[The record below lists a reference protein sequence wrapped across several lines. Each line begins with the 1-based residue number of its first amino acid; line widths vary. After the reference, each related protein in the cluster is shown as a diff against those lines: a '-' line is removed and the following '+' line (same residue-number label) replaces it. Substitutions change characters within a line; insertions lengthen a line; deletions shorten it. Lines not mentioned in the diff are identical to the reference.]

1 LASRARI
8 IPAFLMHVANPSSS
22 DPISGLEHVHKQNTM
37 SWKSTKEKERFFEQ
51 LDRAFNTP
59 STETLVIPKFN
70 EGPRAS
76 SEVKRRVSEPVVPST
91 TKKRRTSPSDRVSS
105 TGVGA
110 RPKPPKRP
118 SPTRRTSGI
127 KPEEPKKSDLL
138 DGMVLFFIPNS
149 KKNGVRRFR
158 MTLFAQH
165 GAIVRDSWGDDITHV
180 ICDEKI
186 TGERVMRDL
195 QMEQFPVSFQSWDGI
210 LMVAGSH
217 NCE

>member
-1 LASRARI
+1 
-8 IPAFLMHVANPSSS
+8 
-22 DPISGLEHVHKQNTM
+22 M
-37 SWKSTKEKERFFEQ
+37 SWKSLKEKERFFEE
-51 LDRAFNTP
+51 LDIAFNTP
-59 STETLVIPKFN
+59 STEPLVIPKFN
-70 EGPRAS
+70 AGPRAS
-76 SEVKRRVSEPVVPST
+76 SEVKRRVSEPIVTS
-91 TKKRRTSPSDRVSS
+91 TKKRRTSLSDRVSS

-110 RPKPPKRP
+110 RPKPVKRP
-118 SPTRRTSGI
+118 SQTRRTSGS
-127 KPEEPKKSDLL
+127 KPEEQKKSDLL

-165 GAIVRDSWGDDITHV
+165 GAVVRDSWGDDITHV

-195 QMEQFPVSFQSWDGI
+195 QMEQFPVCPPI
-210 LMVAGSH
+210 LGHALIVDGSH

>member
-1 LASRARI
+1 
-8 IPAFLMHVANPSSS
+8 
-22 DPISGLEHVHKQNTM
+22 M

-51 LDRAFNTP
+51 LDIAFNTP

-70 EGPRAS
+70 AGPRAS
-76 SEVKRRVSEPVVPST
+76 SEGKRRVSEPAVTATV
-91 TKKRRTSPSDRVSS
+91 KKQRTSSSERVSS

-110 RPKPPKRP
+110 RPKPAKRP
-118 SPTRRTSGI
+118 SSTRRTSGSS
-127 KPEEPKKSDLL
+127 KPEEQKKSDLL

-149 KKNGVRRFR
+149 RKNGVRKFR

-165 GAIVRDSWGDDITHV
+165 GAVVRDTWGGDITHV

-195 QMEQFPVSFQSWDGI
+195 QMEQFPVCLAILGRV
-210 LMVAGSH
+210 LMVDGSH
-217 NCE
+217 DCK